1 MAFHFDRRDHSLT
14 PNGLVVRTG
23 KTKKL
28 LIALLAFLIF
38 ALFVLIG
45 GVAFLSSGLAG
56 IDASA
61 FGIVSNTITIERLD
75 LTSLTNSPTP
85 FQPLPTNTPTPTA
98 TPTNTP
104 TPTSTPTSTATP
116 TPLPTNTPLPIP
128 TSTPARNTEDGLP
141 ASASI
146 DGVIGYAQ
154 TYPLTCESRSAV
166 DWARFFGTSID
177 EMDFQA
183 ALPVSDNPEIG
194 FTGPIDG
201 FPGQIPPK
209 PYGVHAPPVA
219 SVLREYGLTATA
231 VRGFSF
237 EKLKKQVAG
246 GNPVIVWVIGNVWY
260 GSPIDYTASDGSTV
274 TVAHFEH
281 TAIVVGYDE
290 AGVTL
295 VDNNLIYW
303 RSTAAFLDSWG
314 VLGNMAIIAK

>member
-1 MAFHFDRRDHSLT
+1 M
-14 PNGLVVRTG
+14 RTG
-23 KTKKL
+23 KINKI
-28 LIALLAFLIF
+28 LIALLAVFVC

-45 GVAFLSSGLAG
+45 GVAILSSGLSG

-61 FGIVSNTITIERLD
+61 FGIVSNTMTIERLEHV
-75 LTSLTNSPTP
+75 SLTMSPTP
-85 FQPLPTNTPTPTA
+85 FQPVPTYTPTPTA

-104 TPTSTPTSTATP
+104 TPTSTPTPTATF

-128 TSTPARNTEDGLP
+128 TSTAARSAEDGLP
-141 ASASI
+141 SSASI

-154 TYPLTCESRSAV
+154 TYSLTCESRSAV
-166 DWARFFGTSID
+166 DWARYFGTAID

-183 ALPVSDNPEIG
+183 ALPISDNPEIG
-194 FTGPIDG
+194 FVGPIDG
-201 FPGQIPPK
+201 FPGQIPPN

-231 VRGFSF
+231 VRGYSF
-237 EKLKKQVAG
+237 EKLKKMVAG

-260 GSPIDYTASDGSTV
+260 GEPVEYTAGDGSTI

-290 AGVTL
+290 AGVTF
-295 VDNNLIYW
+295 VDNNLVYW